1 MKNTIEE
8 NKQLVRDFYESIEKE
23 DYNTTA
29 KYCHEDFT
37 FYLQVDEPIKGAEG
51 FVKSEKKNFDAFKGF
66 TFKIHELICEGD
78 KVAAYLI
85 FDGKHTSA
93 TIFNIEPT
101 GNQVRFSLFM
111 LLTIKDGKIIEKRA
125 HFDHCDVK
133 AQVKRKAN

>member
-1 MKNTIEE
+1 MKNNTAE
-8 NKQLVRDFYESIEKE
+8 NKQLVRNFYESIEKE

-37 FYLQVDEPIKGAEG
+37 FYLQVDHPIKGADG

-66 TFKIHELICEGD
+66 TFRIQELICEGD

-93 TIFNIEPT
+93 NILNVEPT
-101 GNQVRFSLFM
+101 GNRVRFSLFM

-125 HFDHCDVK
+125 HFDHQDVK
-133 AQVKRKAN
+133 AQVMR